1 MKAYKGFNKDMTCR
15 GFQYEVGKTYETD
28 EADLCNSGFH
38 ACKNPLDCFKYYSP
52 AKSKY
57 CAVEIEDNGQRHTD
71 DSKVVGKKIKIVA
84 ELSVAQICKIHFD
97 YVKKRCIPA
106 KSTAAGDRESA
117 FAGHS
122 GNASA
127 GKYGNASAGDG
138 GNAFAGDG
146 GNAFAGMC
154 GNASAGMYGNA
165 SAGKYGN
172 ASAGKY
178 GNAFAGRS
186 GNAFAGN
193 CGNAS
198 AGKYG
203 NAFAGN
209 CGNAFAGNCGNAS
222 AGDGG
227 NAFAGDGGNASAGRG
242 GVSASR
248 GSADVGGNGVAVVRG
263 YDVKVKGG
271 IGSVL
276 VVVIEDEND
285 GNIKEWKAA
294 VVDGVTVKADTYYTL
309 KDGVFAE
316 VAE

>member
-15 GFQYEVGKTYETD
+15 GFQYEIGKTYETD

-38 ACKNPLDCFKYYSP
+38 ACENPLDCFKYYSP

-71 DSKVVGKKIKIVA
+71 DSKVVGKKIKIGA

-97 YVKKRCIPA
+97 YVKERCIPA

-117 FAGHS
+117 SAGEYGS
-122 GNASA
+122 ASA
-127 GKYGNASAGDG
+127 GEYGSASAGNGGSAAAGNGGSASAGDG
-138 GNAFAGDG
+138 GS
-146 GNAFAGMC
+146 
-154 GNASAGMYGNA
+154 ASAGTDGSASAGWGGNA

-178 GNAFAGRS
+178 GI
-186 GNAFAGN
+186 
-193 CGNAS
+193 AS

-203 NAFAGN
+203 I
-209 CGNAFAGNCGNAS
+209 
-222 AGDGG
+222 
-227 NAFAGDGGNASAGRG
+227 ASAGRY

-263 YDVKVKGG
+263 YDVKAKGG

-276 VVVIEDEND
+276 VVVIENEND

-309 KDGVFAE
+309 KDGVFTE

>member
-146 GNAFAGMC
+146 GNA
-154 GNASAGMYGNA
+154 
-165 SAGKYGN
+165 
-172 ASAGKY
+172 
-178 GNAFAGRS
+178 
-186 GNAFAGN
+186 
-193 CGNAS
+193 
-198 AGKYG
+198 
-203 NAFAGN
+203 
-209 CGNAFAGNCGNAS
+209 
-222 AGDGG
+222 
-227 NAFAGDGGNASAGRG
+227 SAGRG

>member
-127 GKYGNASAGDG
+127 GKYGNA
-138 GNAFAGDG
+138 
-146 GNAFAGMC
+146 
-154 GNASAGMYGNA
+154 
-165 SAGKYGN
+165 
-172 ASAGKY
+172 
-178 GNAFAGRS
+178 FAGRS
-186 GNAFAGN
+186 
-193 CGNAS
+193 
-198 AGKYG
+198 
-203 NAFAGN
+203 
-209 CGNAFAGNCGNAS
+209 GNAFAGNCGNAS